1 MRAIC
6 RMTCICI
13 LLILTACEKS
23 GKLVPLLPDAPAGW
37 NVEGQVINQHVSGVG
52 YSSMRSY
59 VPSGSALGLKIQ
71 RVKVQILVAD
81 KDAQK
86 KDLSKMYLGRMSGF
100 WEQTTVNGFKA
111 SDSFTV
117 SGESYSLVVYPNSTK
132 SVQIIAYNGGAE
144 SDNDT
149 IEKGKETVKTFA
161 DKIDFAQ
168 IAALK

>member
-6 RMTCICI
+6 RMTCISI
-13 LLILTACEKS
+13 FFILTACEKS
-23 GKLVPLLPDAPAGW
+23 GKLVPLLPEAPAGW
-37 NVEGQVINQHVSGVG
+37 NVEGQVTSQHVSGVG
-52 YSSMRSY
+52 YSAMRSY
-59 VPSGSALGLKIQ
+59 VPAGSTQGLKIQ
-71 RVKVQILVAD
+71 RVKVQILVAE

-86 KDLSKMYLGRMSGF
+86 KDISKMFLGTQAGF

-117 SGESYSLVVYPNSTK
+117 SGESYSRVVYPNSRTY
-132 SVQIIAYNGGAE
+132 VQIIAYNGGAE

-149 IEKGKETVKTFA
+149 IDKGKEIVKTFA

>member
-1 MRAIC
+1 
-6 RMTCICI
+6 
-13 LLILTACEKS
+13 
-23 GKLVPLLPDAPAGW
+23 
-37 NVEGQVINQHVSGVG
+37 
-52 YSSMRSY
+52 
-59 VPSGSALGLKIQ
+59 
-71 RVKVQILVAD
+71 
-81 KDAQK
+81 
-86 KDLSKMYLGRMSGF
+86 MYLGRMSGF